1 MYLLGTPETSL
12 RGLRTL
18 NVLSVLRLIVSSDP
32 AGKII
37 GKNLRKKIKKVVKL
51 SRNERY
57 SVSMLAAVEVSA
69 SD

>member
-18 NVLSVLRLIVSSDP
+18 NVLRVLRLIVSSDP

-37 GKNLRKKIKKVVKL
+37 GKNLQIKEI
-51 SRNERY
+51 S
-57 SVSMLAAVEVSA
+57 S
-69 SD
+69 